1 VAQATWKREQRPPL
15 APKILRMLREAGLYL
30 LVAIA
35 VYLLISLWTYHAA
48 DPGWSHSGSSSKVE
62 NLGGRAG
69 AWLADVLLHL
79 FGYVAFLFPLLAGG
93 LMLFSAVLQKILKN
107 WNVSFI
113 TWGLGIILAAVCIER
128 FIALFITLNRKFNP
142 IFLVGGLI
150 IITGL
155 VVLLQI
161 FVVIYQI

>member
-1 VAQATWKREQRPPL
+1 MDKATEALEPQ
-15 APKILRMLREAGLYL
+15 PKAGGLRERRIEWVTWGISIIIMGVSFLIGGDALT
-30 LVAIA
+30 LV
-35 VYLLISLWTYHAA
+35 
-48 DPGWSHSGSSSKVE
+48 
-62 NLGGRAG
+62 
-69 AWLADVLLHL
+69 
-79 FGYVAFLFPLLAGG
+79 FPLLAGG
-93 LMLFSAVLQKILKN
+93 LMLFSAVLQKILRN

-113 TWGLGIILAAVCIER
+113 TWGLGIILTAVGIER

-161 FVVIYQI
+161 FRRA